1 MIHALTSRC
10 AGRSGGAL
18 LASALVNLHDCLL
31 LGNHA
36 RVRPAVAHK
45 ISVSFSFVDFINNT
59 LWCDDSALY
68 LDWNDVS
75 DNSKSG
81 RTLDASM
88 LNYAHA

>member
-1 MIHALTSRC
+1 MTHERTSRC

-18 LASALVNLHDCLL
+18 LASGVVNLHDCLF

-36 RVRPAVAHK
+36 RVGPAVANTVP
-45 ISVSFSFVDFINNT
+45 VSFSFVDFINNT
-59 LWCDDSALY
+59 LWCDDSALS

-75 DNSKSG
+75 ENSKSG